1 MSDYSLQLVSEST
14 QGKKRTTTISHVNPT
29 ATPAT
34 LVEFSQRLNLL
45 TLNTYGQTDLVVKT
59 NLDTE
64 TPPSD
69 DRETPTITLNATLS
83 AATIN
88 SNSGQTFLA
97 NYTGD
102 GFWYPYYKPTN
113 LTDRRGCTIDTYF
126 TNAGERRI
134 VLKSSD
140 AGGSVYAGDS
150 IIFTAEGTDNYKP
163 VTVEVAIQA

>member
-1 MSDYSLQLVSEST
+1 MSDYSLQLVSESN

-64 TPPSD
+64 TPPAPPVD
-69 DRETPTITLNATLS
+69 DRETPTIMLNATPS

-88 SNSGQTFLA
+88 STNGQQLTA
-97 NYTGD
+97 TYTGD
-102 GFWYPYYKPTN
+102 GVWYCYIKGANFYSLDL
-113 LTDRRGCTIDTYF
+113 LTSAATTKVITLKR
-126 TNAGERRI
+126 NA
-134 VLKSSD
+134 SD
-140 AGGSVYAGDS
+140 VPVGAVIGF
-150 IIFTAEGTDNYKP
+150 IAEGTDTYKP
-163 VTVEVAIQA
+163 ITVEFEVQA